1 MTLTQAEIVV
11 ELANC
16 NMNISKTS
24 KAMFMHRNNITY
36 HIRQIR
42 RNTGLNPLNFYE
54 LSELL
59 PKAKVIVEREE

>member
-16 NMNISKTS
+16 DMNITKTS
-24 KAMFMHRNNITY
+24 RAMFMHRNNIGY

-42 RNTGLNPLNFYE
+42 RATGLNPLNFYE
-54 LSELL
+54 LCELL
-59 PKAKVIVEREE
+59 PKAKCIVEREE